1 MKADPAAEFTSGH
14 RDLNSPAKA
23 DIYPVAERHL
33 RMGGG
38 RSEGANPGP
47 HKATFLAYSEL
58 FDWKELSAHS
68 PECSQLQLS
77 GSTGFVGDWLGDC
90 EEQ

>member
-1 MKADPAAEFTSGH
+1 MPFTSSGR
-14 RDLNSPAKA
+14 RDL
-23 DIYPVAERHL
+23 
-33 RMGGG
+33 
-38 RSEGANPGP
+38 NPGP

-77 GSTGFVGDWLGDC
+77 GSTGFVGDW
-90 EEQ
+90 